1 MKETFGKTKKKPQ
14 NSMTMIVCNL
24 VYLSKKLTRTNLKYF
39 QYQTWKSIKDRIG
52 NYHVRQILAPFL
64 NLVSLILV

>member
-1 MKETFGKTKKKPQ
+1 
-14 NSMTMIVCNL
+14 MTMIVCNL
-24 VYLSKKLTRTNLKYF
+24 VYLSKKLSRTNLKYF